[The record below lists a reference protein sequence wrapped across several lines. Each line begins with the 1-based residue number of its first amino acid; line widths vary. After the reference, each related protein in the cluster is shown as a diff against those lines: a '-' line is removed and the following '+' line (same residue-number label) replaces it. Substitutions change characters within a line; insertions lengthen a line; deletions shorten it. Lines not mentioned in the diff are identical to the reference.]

1 MILINLLPP
10 ELRKRSTS
18 YNPLAMAFAGG
29 MAACLLLFLF
39 CGWIHFSKIK
49 QAEQIRDDK
58 QTELD
63 TKTAE
68 ANKVLAMEAKIAEAE
83 ERHNKLR
90 ELIGRKVYWAHTL
103 DDFAN
108 LLASEFPGFRVRC
121 VDLSIAPGATAG
133 RAAAEGPTYAFR
145 GRYQL
150 VGDDKNKVGEYL
162 HSMFSS
168 FGKSVFWKQDG
179 FLGKPEDSYTGDHP
193 TVDPTIGKAI
203 DSLNLEFQR
212 GKTAKPKAG
221 G

>member
-39 CGWIHFSKIK
+39 AAWVHFGKLK

-58 QTELD
+58 TAELE
-63 TKTAE
+63 TKTAA
-68 ANKVLAMEAKIAEAE
+68 ANKVLEKKAQIALLE
-83 ERHNKLR
+83 ERQNKLR
-90 ELIGRKVYWAHTL
+90 ELLGRKVYWAHTL

-108 LLASEFPGFRVRC
+108 LLASEFPGFHVRC
-121 VDLSIAPGATAG
+121 TDLQVTPGAEKRG
-133 RAAAEGPTYAFR
+133 GDGPTYSFR

-150 VGDDKNKVGEYL
+150 VGDDKTKVGEYL

-179 FLGKPEDSYTGDHP
+179 FIGKPEDSYVGDHP
-193 TVDPTIGKAI
+193 TVDATIGKTI
-203 DSLNLEFQR
+203 DTLNLEFQR
-212 GKTAKPKAG
+212 GKSAKPKAG